1 MVHKFSVAVMGR
13 GLVCSKLLEYLR
25 SDKDISQIDIFG
37 SSEDTLVID
46 DNEYVVKKYDQ
57 IGQKHYDVVFGTTDA
72 DTIKKW
78 FH

>member
-46 DNEYVVKKYDQ
+46 DNEYVVKKYD
-57 IGQKHYDVVFGTTDA
+57 
-72 DTIKKW
+72 
-78 FH
+78 